1 MMYRL
6 ARIVVVCFGMLL
18 GSVSTVL
25 ATGGVALLTAISGSV
40 SPNMN
45 PFSEI
50 PANTS
55 FALADDATVQ
65 FLHYVACEEV
75 TVIGGIVVLTQTGY
89 TVEGGKTEPRH
100 LPCRREK
107 VQQAGGKFG
116 LTIWESGAVLLRGET
131 RDQIV
136 EFLKLPP
143 KTVFFVVGDRAKTFS
158 TIRLTR
164 QGVLL
169 AEIPAQTRR
178 FTWPERIL
186 EEDGEYKML
195 FLPKELDKPDARLSF
210 GIAPITTDPPEEA
223 FVLIDFEPTTLH

>member
-25 ATGGVALLTAISGSV
+25 ASTAVALLTAISGSV

-107 VQQAGGKFG
+107 VQQAGSKFD

-131 RDQIV
+131 RDPA

-143 KTVFFVVGDRAKTFS
+143 KTVFFIVGDRAKTFS

-169 AEIPAQTRR
+169 AETPAQTRR
-178 FTWPERIL
+178 FTWPEGIL
-186 EEDGEYKML
+186 KENGEYKML
-195 FLPKELDKPDARLSF
+195 FLAEELHGPEARISF
-210 GIAPITTDPPEEA
+210 GISPITMDPPEEA